1 MSCKIFQTE
10 IKDRDWCT
18 PLSLTT
24 REHLDSCEE
33 CRKIHDEQTSL
44 RLLIDELEKVCA
56 PADFEF
62 HLRSRIAATENA
74 GRASFRERLK
84 FSPNAVSLV
93 LAGAFVLTSALTLHF
108 ARVEQAGHVNPSVPI
123 VETATKTPAPIQ
135 TVIPEESG
143 TLPRVRPAAEEKIV
157 EQTAHHK
164 YVDGQQR
171 KSTAG
176 QSRVVRRVFP
186 MPDVETASGSNSM
199 SLTKA
204 PVMSVQTAAIAIPMG
219 GRVKPVSLILRNER
233 GESQKVSIKPVSFG
247 SQEFAGRFNNLARR
261 SSIAKEGV
269 W

>member
-24 REHLDSCEE
+24 REHLDCCEE

-44 RLLIDELEKVCA
+44 RLLIGELEKVCA

-62 HLRSRIAATENA
+62 RLRSCIAATENA
-74 GRASFRERLK
+74 GRTSFRGRLK

-93 LAGAFVLTSALTLHF
+93 LAGAFVLTSALTLRF
-108 ARVEQAGHVNPSVPI
+108 AHLEKFSPVNPSVPI
-123 VETATKTPAPIQ
+123 VETAAKTPAPIQ
-135 TVIPEESG
+135 TAISEESR
-143 TLPRVRPAAEEKIV
+143 TLPGVQPAAEEKIV
-157 EQTAHHK
+157 EQTAHHR

-171 KSTAG
+171 KSIAG
-176 QSRVVRRVFP
+176 QSRVVRRAFP
-186 MPDVETASGSNSM
+186 LPEVETASGSNSM

-204 PVMSVQTAAIAIPMG
+204 PVISAQTAAVAIPMSG
-219 GRVKPVSLILRNER
+219 GVRPVSLILRNER

-261 SSIAKEGV
+261 SSTAKEGV